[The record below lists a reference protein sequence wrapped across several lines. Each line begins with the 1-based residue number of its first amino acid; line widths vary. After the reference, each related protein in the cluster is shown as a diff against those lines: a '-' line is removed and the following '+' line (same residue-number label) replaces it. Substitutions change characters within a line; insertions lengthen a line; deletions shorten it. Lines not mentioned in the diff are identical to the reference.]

1 MLLPYASDRPPG
13 KPPVTV
19 AAIVLIDFAV
29 FGAIVAGLQLK
40 GTEIVALYVNLSL
53 VPTAFRWYSP
63 ITYCFLHA
71 GVLHLSA
78 NMLFLWVFGG
88 SVEDALGWKRFLG
101 LYFSS
106 AIITGLLQVVM
117 ERAINGG
124 SNGQVVGASGAISAL
139 MGIFAV
145 RFYRSRI
152 RLIGLP
158 FSIPAIALLALAMGT
173 EMAEVVWEFVNRE
186 AVLNAAAHWS
196 HIGGFVV
203 GIVAAQLLHLGKV
216 GRNEYLSAD
225 AALEMEHGSP
235 LTAVRRWE
243 RVLRVKPGDPAA
255 LAELGRAWALVGD
268 KEQSLAAYQQ
278 AISIYL
284 KSDDKS
290 EAANRYLDAV
300 ERWNEV
306 ILNPPDLL
314 ALSRAFEENHRYEQ
328 ALEPLRALSS
338 EHPGT
343 REAETAA
350 LRIGVILLR
359 KLGRPEGAAI
369 HLREFLNSYP
379 NSEWRAYVNELLRS
393 VENSVDK
400 FEVDIPP
407 PDRDTNTD

>member
-1 MLLPYASDRPPG
+1 MFLPYASDRPPSR
-13 KPPVTV
+13 PPVTV
-19 AAIVLIDFAV
+19 AVIVLINFAV
-29 FGAIVAGLQLK
+29 FGAIVAGLQFK
-40 GTEIVALYVNLSL
+40 GSETVALYVNLSL
-53 VPTAFRWYSP
+53 VPTAFHWYSP
-63 ITYCFLHA
+63 ITYSFLHA
-71 GVLHLSA
+71 GVMHLSA

-101 LYFSS
+101 LYFSA

-124 SNGQVVGASGAISAL
+124 SIGQIVGASGAISAL
-139 MGIFAV
+139 MGVFAV

-152 RLIGLP
+152 RVIGLP
-158 FSIPAIALLALAMGT
+158 LSIPAIALLALAMGT
-173 EMAEVVWEFVNRE
+173 EMAEVAWELAHRE
-186 AVLNAAAHWS
+186 AALNAAAHWS
-196 HIGGFVV
+196 HIGGFIV
-203 GIVAAQLLHLGKV
+203 GIVAAQILSLGKA
-216 GRNEYLSAD
+216 GKNEYLSAD

-243 RVLRVKPGDPAA
+243 RVLHVKPGNPAA

-284 KSDDKS
+284 NSGGKS
-290 EAANRYLDAV
+290 EAADRYLDAV

-306 ILNPPDLL
+306 FLDPPELL
-314 ALSRAFEENHRYEQ
+314 ALSRAFEEKHRYEQ
-328 ALEPLRALSS
+328 ALDPLRALSN

-350 LRIGVILLR
+350 LRIGLILLR
-359 KLGRPEGAAI
+359 KLGRPEGAAT

-379 NSEWRAYVNELLRS
+379 NSDWRAYVIELLRS
-393 VENSVDK
+393 VENRVEK

-407 PDRDTNTD
+407 PDRDTSMD